1 LVGVV
6 FGFDGY
12 NEPWR
17 SLVKLAIR
25 FKATDRSEALIEYV
39 RQRVAG
45 LADRRVDKLTVRFE
59 DVNGPKGGLEK
70 RCSISMRGSFGTCV
84 VQTLDA
90 EFFVGV
96 ERALALCE
104 RSLERSRGRR
114 ESLAVGPAFAVVV
127 S

>member
-1 LVGVV
+1 
-6 FGFDGY
+6 
-12 NEPWR
+12 
-17 SLVKLAIR
+17 VKLTIR
-25 FKATDRSEALIEYV
+25 FKATKRSASVLEYV

-45 LADRRVDKLTVRFE
+45 LADRRVDNLTVRFE
-59 DVNGPKGGLEK
+59 DVNGPKGGREK
-70 RCSISMRGSFGTCV
+70 RCSISMHGSFGACV

-96 ERALALCE
+96 ERALESCE
-104 RSLERSRGRR
+104 RSLERSSGRC